1 MLWIIAHTEIFFPLL
16 FGGLILVVELGFRLR
31 QASPNIDEE
40 RQSLIESAR
49 AELTVLL
56 GLLLGF
62 SLPMALPHYEHRND
76 LLIEETNVIATVGLR
91 AQMLPEPL
99 RGKITLCLSQYV
111 DARLDFDRAEADEQ
125 AMLRS
130 IEHAEKVQIEML
142 EETAA
147 AVKQSPN
154 SITSLTSLFVQ
165 SLGGMRDL
173 IEQRLAAEQKRIP
186 SVIWMVHLSIS
197 VLTSFVVGYSMRRR
211 LALAMIVLPLTV
223 AIVLSLVSEL
233 DNPRAGL
240 VREGQQS
247 MLRLHQDLQG
257 KPAPSQQ
264 DPDTKRP

>member
-1 MLWIIAHTEIFFPLL
+1 VPWIIAHTEIFFPLL

-49 AELTVLL
+49 DELTVLL

-62 SLPMALPHYEHRND
+62 SLPMALPHYEHRNE
-76 LLIEETNVIATVGLR
+76 LLIEETNVIATVGQR

-99 RGKITLCLSQYV
+99 RGKITLSLRQYV

-125 AMLRS
+125 ARLRS
-130 IEHAEKVQIEML
+130 IEHAEKMQTEML

-147 AVKQSPN
+147 AVQQSPN
-154 SITSLTSLFVQ
+154 SLTALFVQ
-165 SLGGMRDL
+165 SLGGMRDS

-211 LALAMIVLPLTV
+211 LSLAMIVLPLTV

-240 VREGQQS
+240 VRVGQQS

-257 KPAPSQQ
+257 KPAPSQ
-264 DPDTKRP
+264 